1 VDAVVEAA
9 GFEHQIWTCLDWRL
23 NDTHREKINSLRNFP
38 MQAHCAEILRLA
50 CCLATE
56 AGLEVVAP
64 FHDAILVHVPIEEVD
79 QALEFVRGC
88 WARASAAL
96 LDGYELRSE
105 IRREKAAFEYP
116 RRYVD
121 GRQSDF
127 FEKAL
132 IFLRKR
138 GCVVDEAA

>member
-1 VDAVVEAA
+1 
-9 GFEHQIWTCLDWRL
+9 
-23 NDTHREKINSLRNFP
+23 
-38 MQAHCAEILRLA
+38 MQAACADILRLA

-79 QALEFVRGC
+79 ESLELLRGC

-96 LDGYELRSE
+96 LDGFELRSE
-105 IRREKAAFEYP
+105 VRREKAAFEYP

-121 GRQSDF
+121 GRQFDF

-132 IFLRKR
+132 IFLQKR
-138 GCVVDEAA
+138 GCAVEEAS